1 MIGQQIK
8 AARGLLSI
16 SQADLCA
23 RAGVPLITLRR
34 VEGKSGH
41 AGKVSDEAVERI
53 KAALVDAGVDFIPEN
68 GGGAGVRMR
77 DRSDHAQVI
86 E

>member
-16 SQADLCA
+16 SQADLCEY
-23 RAGVPLITLRR
+23 AGVPLITLRR
-34 VEGKSGH
+34 VEGKADH

-53 KAALVDAGVDFIPEN
+53 KSALVAAGVEFIPEN
-68 GGGAGVRMR
+68 GGGAGVRLAKR
-77 DRSDHAQVI
+77 DG
-86 E
+86 